1 MWGIKMFDNELILIS
16 YSVEPDDI
24 GNQKQKKNKKTILC
38 SIESTTRMEFYNYG
52 DSELRPELVATINL
66 CEYENEVEAEFR
78 GEQYV
83 ITRVYEADRDLLEL
97 TLSRR
102 IQR

>member
-1 MWGIKMFDNELILIS
+1 MFNDELTLIS
-16 YSVEPDDI
+16 YETVPDEI
-24 GNQKQKKNKKTILC
+24 GSQKKAKVEKTILC
-38 SIESTTRMEFYNYG
+38 SVSDTTRTEFYSYG
-52 DSELRPELVATINL
+52 DSELRPEHIATVNAF
-66 CEYENEVEAEFR
+66 EYENEHEAIFR

-83 ITRVYEADRDLLEL
+83 ITRTFQNGRDLLEL

>member
-1 MWGIKMFDNELILIS
+1 MWNDELTLIN
-16 YSVEPDDI
+16 YTVIPDSI
-24 GNQKQKKNKKTILC
+24 GNQKQVNQRKTILC
-38 SIESTTRMEFYNYG
+38 SVQSTTRTEFYNYG
-52 DSELRPELVATINL
+52 DSELRPEYVATINL
-66 CEYENEVEAEFR
+66 CEYDNEVEAEFR